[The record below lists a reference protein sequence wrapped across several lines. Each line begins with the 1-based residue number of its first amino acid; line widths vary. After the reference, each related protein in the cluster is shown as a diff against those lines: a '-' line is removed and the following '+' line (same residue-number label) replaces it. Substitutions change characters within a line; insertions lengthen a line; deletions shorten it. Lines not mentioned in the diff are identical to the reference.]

1 MQNSSLSA
9 DLPPATP
16 GGRDRGRGRG
26 IGISISLRRKI
37 ELIFIV
43 LTLLVMSI
51 FLTVE
56 IQGNR
61 SSIREEMEASH
72 RISTQLLSRVGN
84 TFNRQTMPDF
94 AEFLRQTG
102 RVRAS
107 EVMLL
112 DDIGAVLYASP
123 PPTYKAGR
131 FAPDW
136 YTAMVAPK
144 IRPTVIYLDGG
155 KLQITVNP
163 SRAVLDSW
171 DDLKTILISQGLLFF
186 VADVLVFWLVGRW
199 LAPLDTI
206 LRGLRQIE
214 AGDHH
219 FRLPGLAGK
228 EVGEMGRAFNR
239 MAQAVEENM
248 QVRQAGAEA
257 QARLVAQRE
266 STQMLNARIE
276 DERAALAH
284 ELHDELGQSLTA
296 IRSIAK
302 SLQQHPEVRALGG
315 SIERAAQLLFETAGT
330 TSDAMHRMIP
340 RLRPIKL
347 DGMGL
352 TDAVRDMVSDL
363 RMQHPALRFNLQLE
377 TSLPVLPDVV
387 EITAFRIVQEALTNV
402 VRHSGATQADV
413 RIALQDN
420 ALDIVVADNG
430 QAVVTS
436 LLRPGHYGVRGM
448 QERAESLG
456 GVVQFTA
463 AEGGGLAVQVRLP
476 LPPVGGDPAQSADA
490 GPTASPKIPSQVP
503 A

>member
-1 MQNSSLSA
+1 MPVPA
-9 DLPPATP
+9 DLPPALP
-16 GGRDRGRGRG
+16 DRQRGG
-26 IGISISLRRKI
+26 ISLRRKI
-37 ELIFIV
+37 DLIFIV

-51 FLTVE
+51 FLTTE

-84 TFNRQTMPDF
+84 TYTRQSMPDF
-94 AEFLRQTG
+94 VQFLRQTG

-107 EVMLL
+107 EVTLM
-112 DDIGAVLYASP
+112 DDLGTVLYASP

-131 FAPDW
+131 FAPEW
-136 YTAMVAPK
+136 YTALVAPK
-144 IRPTVIYLDGG
+144 IRPTVIILDGA
-155 KLQITVNP
+155 KLQIMINP
-163 SRAVLDSW
+163 SRAVLDSY
-171 DDLKTILISQGLLFF
+171 DDLKIILISQGLLFF
-186 VADVLVFWLVGRW
+186 VADLLVFWLVGRW
-199 LAPLDTI
+199 LAPLDRI
-206 LRGLRQIE
+206 LRGLRRIE

-219 FRLPGLAGK
+219 IRLPDLPGK
-228 EVGEMGRAFNR
+228 ECGEIGRAFNR

-248 QVRQAGAEA
+248 QIRQAGAEA
-257 QARLVAQRE
+257 QARLAAQRE

-276 DERAALAH
+276 DERAALAR

-302 SLQQHPEVRALGG
+302 SLQQHPDVRLLGG
-315 SIERAAQLLFETAGT
+315 GVALAAQLLFDTAGT

-340 RLRPIKL
+340 RLRPLQL

-363 RMQHPALRFNLQLE
+363 QLQHAPLRFQLQFDAV
-377 TSLPVLPDVV
+377 LPVLPDVL

-402 VRHSGATQADV
+402 VRHAGATQVQV
-413 RIALQDN
+413 RFAVEDSLLVID
-420 ALDIVVADNG
+420 VADNG
-430 QAVVTS
+430 SAVVTS

-456 GVVQFTA
+456 GAVAFNTA
-463 AEGGGLAVQVRLP
+463 TGGGLEVRVSLP
-476 LPPVGGDPAQSADA
+476 LPAPNADSLLPAQM
-490 GPTASPKIPSQVP
+490 SPVP